1 MAENEAVAEAGKTL
15 VADVFPD
22 FKEGQAFPSL
32 LEPLEP
38 AGTPET
44 KSEPVKSEPI
54 KEEVPKK
61 EEKPSTDLFAEPK
74 KPATEPESEIL
85 TPGVEA
91 GEQTLEQREAFYK
104 KYGINGAKAR
114 ENFEKITGVAE
125 TLEKKTVELEK
136 SLADEK
142 KLREAGDPNA
152 AAKIRELETKLQELS
167 PLVEQTNLQRHPNF
181 IATFTQPRAKLLEM
195 AQKTVKDFGGD
206 PAVLEK
212 ALSLN
217 GRARSEALDE
227 IYSEVTSTSEREE
240 LAGMVRNIKMLDQ
253 GASDAIQNAKL
264 HNEKLAEQERL
275 QNFQTH
281 EKRVENV
288 KGNLALAEKF
298 LRDEH
303 NFEILKDTTD
313 PELKKTQDQ
322 IRSTAERL
330 MLQTE
335 DPAELSAAAY
345 MAASCGV
352 YRNIAKGQLEKIKSL
367 EARLK
372 DYEESEPTLN
382 GDRPNASK
390 TDDEHDD
397 QEDFVGNLMKSL
409 PKGQILPG

>member
-1 MAENEAVAEAGKTL
+1 MAENTAVAEAGKTL

-44 KSEPVKSEPI
+44 KVEPEKTEVPAKQEHI
-54 KEEVPKK
+54 KEEKY
-61 EEKPSTDLFAEPK
+61 STDLFPELK
-74 KPATEPESEIL
+74 KPVKESEAEKAAPVAETEKL
-85 TPGVEA
+85 KPED
-91 GEQTLEQREAFYK
+91 LPAFYEK
-104 KYGINGAKAR
+104 LGIKGEKAR
-114 ENFEKITGVAE
+114 ENFEKLTGVAH

-152 AAKIRELETKLQELS
+152 AAKIRELEGKLQELS

-303 NFEILKDTTD
+303 NFEILKDTSD
-313 PELKKTQDQ
+313 PDLKKTQDQ

-390 TDDEHDD
+390 SDDEQGD

>member
-1 MAENEAVAEAGKTL
+1 MAENTAVAEAGKTL

-44 KSEPVKSEPI
+44 KAEPEKVEPVKQEAL
-54 KEEVPKK
+54 KR
-61 EEKPSTDLFAEPK
+61 EEKPSTDLFPELK
-74 KPATEPESEIL
+74 KPATEPE
-85 TPGVEA
+85 PGKAASVAEPEKLKPEDQA
-91 GEQTLEQREAFYK
+91 AFYE
-104 KYGINGAKAR
+104 KYGIKGEKAR
-114 ENFEKITGVAE
+114 ESFEKLTGVAH
-125 TLEKKTVELEK
+125 TLERKAESLEK
-136 SLADEK
+136 SLAEEK

-152 AAKIRELETKLQELS
+152 AAKIRELESKLQELS

-195 AQKTVKDFGGD
+195 AQQTVKEYGGD
-206 PAVLEK
+206 PVVLEK
-212 ALSLN
+212 ALAMT
-217 GRARSEALDE
+217 GKAMSEALDE
-227 IYSEVTSTSEREE
+227 IYAEVTSTSEREE
-240 LAGMVRNIKMLDQ
+240 LAGMVRNIKSLDR
-253 GASDAIQNAKL
+253 GAAEAIQNAKL
-264 HNEKLAEQERL
+264 HNEKLAEHERL

-303 NFEILKDTTD
+303 NFEILKDTSD

-372 DYEESEPTLN
+372 DYEESEPILN
-382 GDRPNASK
+382 GDRPNSSK